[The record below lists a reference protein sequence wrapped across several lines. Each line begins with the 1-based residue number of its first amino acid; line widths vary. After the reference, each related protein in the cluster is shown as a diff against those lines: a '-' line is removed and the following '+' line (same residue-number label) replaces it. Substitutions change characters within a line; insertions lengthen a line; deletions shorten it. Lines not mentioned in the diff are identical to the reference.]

1 MPSTLSSSIIFP
13 CPHNTLCCFFS
24 TTKRGYRFSLVVV
37 VDRKFTL
44 GVLLGTKNLPKLL
57 FRTSAFCTILGY
69 PRLCNLLPA
78 TPKQTPPN
86 TLLRKKEEIVRN
98 FPSLVKNYDELS
110 ESTKCAMRYLFTTTT
125 TLLTHSLRFLTAK
138 LYTKRIRNF
147 VVVPSL
153 SHCWPLEK
161 EPLFCLMFFSPSRSV
176 LPRIRSP
183 NPENNDLPSNGTI
196 FSPNYFSQNP
206 RLVRDSRATFPG
218 DSTSHSIQS
227 LTRRSC
233 S

>member
-24 TTKRGYRFSLVVV
+24 TTKRGYRFLLVVVV

-44 GVLLGTKNLPKLL
+44 GVLLGPKNQTKLL

-98 FPSLVKNYDELS
+98 FPSLVKNYEL
-110 ESTKCAMRYLFTTTT
+110 R
-125 TLLTHSLRFLTAK
+125 
-138 LYTKRIRNF
+138 
-147 VVVPSL
+147 
-153 SHCWPLEK
+153 
-161 EPLFCLMFFSPSRSV
+161 
-176 LPRIRSP
+176 
-183 NPENNDLPSNGTI
+183 
-196 FSPNYFSQNP
+196 QNP
-206 RLVRDSRATFPG
+206 QSVRCDIYSPPPPPPCSHTLTSFFDSQTLHKIGPSKKNHFSA
-218 DSTSHSIQS
+218 
-227 LTRRSC
+227 C
-233 S
+233 SSRPAAAFFH